1 VGNRQGALEGLVNF
15 KKAFAGKRIWISGHT
30 GFKGSWLTAW
40 LVELGA
46 EIAGYSLA
54 PKGPLFRQLGLARR
68 IQHQEG
74 DIRDLARLRK
84 SIRNFRP
91 DYVFHLAAQPIVR
104 RSYMQPCETFEVNTL
119 GTLHILDVLREIEHP
134 CAAVIVTTDKVYENH
149 EKVHRFRERDPL
161 GGRDPYSAS
170 KAAGEIIIASY
181 RNSFFKNHPVRIAS
195 ARAGNVIGGG
205 DWAEDRIFP
214 DCIRALA
221 GGKPISVRNPRATRP
236 WQHVLEPL
244 AGYLSLGMCLS
255 KSGKLSGAY
264 NFGPAG
270 SGNRTVEDLVREILR
285 NWTGRWKKVRDVGA
299 PHEAALLQL
308 DHSLAKK
315 ELGWRP
321 QWNFRQTV
329 RQTVFWYQGV
339 VRWKKNPWD
348 ITIEQIKSY
357 SSDVNKREIH

>member
-1 VGNRQGALEGLVNF
+1 MGNRPGALEGLVNF

-119 GTLHILDVLREIEHP
+119 GTVYILDVLRGVKHP
-134 CAAVIVTTDKVYENH
+134 CAAVIVTTDKVYDNRGT
-149 EKVHRFRERDPL
+149 KRRFRERDPL
-161 GGRDPYSAS
+161 GGADPYSAS

-214 DCIRALA
+214 DCIRALTD
-221 GGKPISVRNPRATRP
+221 GRPISVRNPLATRP
-236 WQHVLEPL
+236 WQHVLEPI
-244 AGYLSLGMCLS
+244 AGYLHLGASLS
-255 KSGKLSGAY
+255 KSRKLSGAY
-264 NFGPAG
+264 NFGPA
-270 SGNRTVEDLVREILR
+270 SAGNRTVEDLVREILQ
-285 NWTGRWKKVRDVGA
+285 NWPGCWKKVRDIGA
-299 PHEAALLQL
+299 PYEAALLQL
-308 DHSLAKK
+308 DNSLAKK
-315 ELGWRP
+315 ELGWSP
-321 QWNFRQTV
+321 IWNFRETV
-329 RQTVFWYQGV
+329 HQAVFWYQSVEQWG
-339 VRWKKNPWD
+339 KNPLD
-348 ITIEQIKSY
+348 ITTQQIRSY
-357 SSDVNKREIH
+357 AADANKWRAH